1 MPVESFGGIVMFLAA
16 LFLVVLAILGILM
29 PFFVFRIRN
38 EIIRANEHLAAL
50 RAGQREIVGALE
62 QNSRSVQ
69 AMAGAMT
76 AAQQEKVRA
85 GLLI

>member
-1 MPVESFGGIVMFLAA
+1 MESFGGMVMFLAA

-38 EIIRANEHLAAL
+38 EIIKTNEQLAAL

-62 QNSRSVQ
+62 QTGRSIQ
-69 AMAGAMT
+69 AMAGAVSE
-76 AAQQEKVRA
+76 AQQEKVRT
-85 GLLI
+85 GLLL